1 MDLFGFAKDVG
12 RRLFRTEDDAVDK
25 IKELIEQNNPG
36 VKDLGVNFE
45 NGVVSLTGEC
55 SSPAAMQKC
64 ALLAGNVQ
72 GVSDVYVNKMTL
84 SPAAA
89 AAAEAAIAAKQQA
102 EAAAAEAAAEAE
114 EAAAND
120 DDEVELYVVQS
131 GDTLGKI
138 AKEFLGK
145 SSAYMKIFEANAG
158 IIDDPNKIY
167 VGQTIRIPKA

>member
-36 VKDLGVNFE
+36 VQDLGVNFE

-72 GVSDVYVNKMTL
+72 GGSDVYVNKMTL
-84 SPAAA
+84 SPVAA

-114 EAAAND
+114 AAASD
-120 DDEVELYVVQS
+120 EEEVELYVVQS

-145 SSAYMKIFEANAG
+145 ASAYMKIFEANAG
-158 IIDDPNKIY
+158 IIDDPDKIY